1 MKIDYT
7 NGAFET
13 IGIHSTSEKK
23 SYVIEVGNYGINT
36 FYLTRKSLKKIAHEI
51 LAEIEKDETL
61 ERTKGKKK

>member
-13 IGIHSTSEKK
+13 LGIHSSLEKK
-23 SYVIEVGNYGINT
+23 SYVIEVGNYGTNT
-36 FYLTRKSLKKIAHEI
+36 FYLTRKSLKKIALEI
-51 LAEIEKDETL
+51 LAEIEKDKLL